1 MKRIVFRVGLVV
13 ILAAGIGAAVW
24 YVYFRPSTGP
34 ADRITLY
41 GNVEIRQVELA
52 FNASGRITELRVEE
66 GDRVESGQTVAVL
79 DTARLEHAVD
89 RAEARV
95 AAQREVVAR
104 LEAGA
109 RDEEIRKLRA
119 EVAAAETEAENA
131 RRTYRR
137 LVPLAAESLTS
148 EEQIDDARARA
159 EAAEARLTA
168 VREQLN
174 LALAGARKEE
184 IAGARATLEAL
195 RAELSLARQE
205 LDDAT
210 LTAPSPGVVRNRIL
224 EPGDMAS
231 PQRPVLTLALT
242 NPLWVRTYVPETDL
256 GRIAPGMAAS
266 VHTDTFPEKS
276 YSAWV
281 GYISP
286 AAEFT
291 PKSVETPEVRTHLV
305 YQVRVMVRNPENE
318 LRLGMPATV
327 VISTDEASPTD
338 APDGRP
344 SRPAAE

>member
-1 MKRIVFRVGLVV
+1 MKRIAFRVGLVV

-52 FNASGRITELRVEE
+52 FNGSGRITALRVEE
-66 GDRVESGQTVAVL
+66 GDRVEPGQTLAVL
-79 DTARLEHAVD
+79 DTSRLKHAVD

-95 AAQREVVAR
+95 AAQQEVVAR

-109 RDEEIRKLRA
+109 REEEIRKLRA

-137 LVPLAAESLTS
+137 LVPLAAESLAS
-148 EEQIDDARARA
+148 EERTDDARARA

-195 RAELSLARQE
+195 RAELALARQE

-210 LTAPSPGVVRNRIL
+210 LTAPSAGVVRNRIL

-242 NPLWVRTYVPETDL
+242 SPVWVRAYVPETDL

-276 YSAWV
+276 YPAWV

-327 VISTDEASPTD
+327 VIPTD
-338 APDGRP
+338 GESPAGSADGP
-344 SRPAAE
+344 PPRPAEE